1 MRSVPLYLAIFVGG
15 FISLAAAEAV
25 APAPTL
31 TTWDHIK
38 VAPMKTSIYVGS
50 VTLTTG
56 VFERQGSALT
66 TTYDA
71 KVFPWFFWGENGT
84 ITIALTDTG
93 LAALARGE
101 TAEFTGDATNQK
113 NKPRKVTGRAQPTDA
128 NSGKIKV
135 RIMAD
140 GVELVFNSTYQFLS
154 GK

>member
-1 MRSVPLYLAIFVGG
+1 MRSLPLLLAGLVCGLA
-15 FISLAAAEAV
+15 SLAAAEPA

-31 TTWDHIK
+31 TNWDHIK

-66 TTYDA
+66 THYEA
-71 KVFPWFFWGENGT
+71 KVFPWFFWGESGS

-101 TAEFTGDATNQK
+101 TAEFAGDATNQK
-113 NKPRKVTGRAQPTDA
+113 NKPRKVTGRAQPIDA

-140 GVELVFNSTYQFLS
+140 GVELIFNSTYQFGT